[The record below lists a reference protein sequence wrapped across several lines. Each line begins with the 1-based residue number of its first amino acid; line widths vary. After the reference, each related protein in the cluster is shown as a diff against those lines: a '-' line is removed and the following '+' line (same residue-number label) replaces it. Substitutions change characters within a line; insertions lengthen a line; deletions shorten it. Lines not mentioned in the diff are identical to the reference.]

1 MTDPTKP
8 LLGRLQRVELRQAWF
23 GEASDFTPW
32 LALPENIALLGETI
46 GIELEVESYE
56 KNVGPFRADILCRD
70 TIAGHYVLI
79 ENQLER
85 TDHMHLGQL
94 LTYAAGLEAVTIIWV
109 ASRFTEE
116 HRAALDWL
124 NSATRSGFD
133 FFGLEVELWR
143 IGDSAMAPKFNVVP
157 KPNDWSDSVR
167 EQAAAVHSG
176 QFTETQQRHLEFW
189 TQFRRYLED
198 TGSPI
203 RTNRPSGDHW
213 TSYSVGRTNFSLAA
227 SNNFTAGRSH
237 VNLSLTGPDAKAHYR
252 ELEQKHKSQ
261 VDARLTPLGEV
272 EWRPMLDAKAS
283 RIMVHRRVSPT
294 DPTTWPELNAW
305 IATTLKTMHDLF
317 RPIVKTLNASDWHDP
332 ENQAREQGSPVM
344 PIGPVG

>member
-1 MTDPTKP
+1 MIDPTRP
-8 LLGRLQRVELRQAWF
+8 LIGRLQRVELRQAWF
-23 GEASDFTPW
+23 AEASDFTPGSPCRRTSPCSGKRSASSW
-32 LALPENIALLGETI
+32 RSSRTRRTSGRSAPT
-46 GIELEVESYE
+46 S
-56 KNVGPFRADILCRD
+56 CRD

-143 IGDSAMAPKFNVVP
+143 IGDSAMAPKFNVVS

-176 QFTETQQRHLEFW
+176 QFSETQQRHLEFW
-189 TQFRRYLED
+189 
-198 TGSPI
+198 S
-203 RTNRPSGDHW
+203 S
-213 TSYSVGRTNFSLAA
+213 
-227 SNNFTAGRSH
+227 GRSSASTSRTWAA
-237 VNLSLTGPDAKAHYR
+237 LS
-252 ELEQKHKSQ
+252 
-261 VDARLTPLGEV
+261 
-272 EWRPMLDAKAS
+272 
-283 RIMVHRRVSPT
+283 
-294 DPTTWPELNAW
+294 
-305 IATTLKTMHDLF
+305 
-317 RPIVKTLNASDWHDP
+317 
-332 ENQAREQGSPVM
+332 
-344 PIGPVG
+344 

>member
-1 MTDPTKP
+1 MIDPTKP

-109 ASRFTEE
+109 ASRFTDE

-124 NSATRSGFD
+124 NNATRPGFD

-143 IGDSAMAPKFNVVP
+143 IGGSAMAPKFNVVS
-157 KPNDWSDSVR
+157 KPNDWSKSVR

-176 QFTETQQRHLEFW
+176 QFTETQQRHREFW
-189 TQFRRYLED
+189 TQFRAYIED
-198 TGSPI
+198 ADSAMLPT
-203 RTNRPSGDHW
+203 RPSTDHW
-213 TSYSVGRTNFSLAA
+213 SSVPVGRSYFSLILF
-227 SNNFTAGRSH
+227 NNFKDGRSG
-237 VNLSLTGPDAKAHYR
+237 VYLSMTGPNAKAHYR
-252 ELEQKHKSQ
+252 LIEEKYREQ
-261 VDARLTPLGEV
+261 VTARLTPLGEPI
-272 EWRPMLDAKAS
+272 WRPMLGAKESKIA
-283 RIMVHRRVSPT
+283 VHRLVSPS

-305 IATTLKTMHDLF
+305 MASTLRVMHDLF
-317 RPIVKTLNASDWHDP
+317 RPIVRTLDASEYQP
-332 ENQAREQGSPVM
+332 EEGALPVT
-344 PIGPVG
+344 PPGPLTGGV